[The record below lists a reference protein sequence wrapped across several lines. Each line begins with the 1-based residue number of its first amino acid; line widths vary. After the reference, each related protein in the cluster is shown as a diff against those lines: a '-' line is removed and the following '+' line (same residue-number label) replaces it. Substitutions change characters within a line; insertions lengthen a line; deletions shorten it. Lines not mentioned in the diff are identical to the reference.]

1 MVNIKFRR
9 LYSVWTDIKRR
20 CFNPKHKAYKYYGGR
35 GIGVC
40 NEWLHFQPFYD
51 WCMEHGYKMN
61 APRGQYT
68 IDRIDNNKGHEIN
81 NVVPCCYECNVARGN
96 NFSFEEMKLLGKTI
110 KLIKL
115 KRNK

>member
-68 IDRIDNNKGHEIN
+68 IDRIDNNKGYSPDNCRIVSMKEQIRN
-81 NVVPCCYECNVARGN
+81 RRCC
-96 NFSFEEMKLLGKTI
+96 I
-110 KLIKL
+110 KVWGE
-115 KRNK
+115 